1 MESGKQ
7 MLLTSLSL
15 LPTLFYIYNEPN
27 FRWINLFPY
36 LTPLL
41 ITLVMNFP
49 NINLSKLIVFK
60 QNHCNFTARLSL
72 RAWRDEPDSVV
83 RCFSTVLWEWNR
95 LNRVKEC
102 HNLMEEFSRCG
113 YWDKE
118 TAEFDYN
125 PLFIDSPNYDF
136 WNMDNPD
143 IRYRMWV
150 NRQAD
155 RDGVEHP
162 EIFLRISFM
171 RRDATPNQLIEHV
184 QFIRDEAK
192 RITKLRGRIQK
203 VLVSQEEK
211 KEEETSLSFMKFEF
225 TTTSSF
231 QNFFSEEA
239 DTARADIDYFLN
251 NKTEYARTGR
261 PWNYTVLNEGP
272 PGVGKT
278 KLVKSIAAYTGRT
291 LVVLDLQHIESLRM
305 LYEAFHSSVLGGEH
319 LEHTKRLYYIPEV
332 DTQIHNHLKQRTI
345 MPEKP
350 IIVLDDKESKD
361 KDDKKSLWKG
371 PKRPT
376 LGEVLN
382 ILDGIP
388 ERHGH
393 IIVIDTNHMNELD
406 AALIRPGRVDRILSW
421 GKMTAASMRRFL
433 ENFYRE
439 TIPADVVFPERK
451 YTAAEL
457 QACVHRFPTL
467 DEFLASVNM
476 TREKLNSSERRSKH
490 VRRTIA

>member
-1 MESGKQ
+1 MK
-7 MLLTSLSL
+7 
-15 LPTLFYIYNEPN
+15 
-27 FRWINLFPY
+27 
-36 LTPLL
+36 
-41 ITLVMNFP
+41 
-49 NINLSKLIVFK
+49 
-60 QNHCNFTARLSL
+60 
-72 RAWRDEPDSVV
+72 
-83 RCFSTVLWEWNR
+83 
-95 LNRVKEC
+95 
-102 HNLMEEFSRCG
+102 
-113 YWDKE
+113 
-118 TAEFDYN
+118 
-125 PLFIDSPNYDF
+125 
-136 WNMDNPD
+136 
-143 IRYRMWV
+143 
-150 NRQAD
+150 
-155 RDGVEHP
+155 
-162 EIFLRISFM
+162 
-171 RRDATPNQLIEHV
+171 RDATPNQLIEHV

-192 RITKLRGRIQK
+192 RITKSRGRIQK
-203 VLVSQEEK
+203 VLVSQEER

-251 NKTEYARTGR
+251 NKAEYARTGR

-332 DTQIHNHLKQRTI
+332 DTQIHNHLKQRNI
-345 MPEKP
+345 EKP

-361 KDDKKSLWKG
+361 TKDDKKSLWKG

-393 IIVIDTNHMNELD
+393 IIIIDTNHMNELD

-421 GKMTAASMRRFL
+421 GKMTAVSMRRFL

-439 TIPADVVFPERK
+439 TISEDVVFPERQ

-476 TREKLNSSERRSKH
+476 TREKLNSSARRSKH